1 MDKPIIIGFDGGP
14 LSGKSSTLN
23 YLRNQFTKHPIRGY
37 RFIFAEEAATKLFQ
51 ANPTRSGGTIDFQLD
66 VMKLQL
72 QDIGLAKAAAAA
84 TSDTVVLIA
93 DRSLISGLAVYMP
106 EEYRKLFDYDE
117 LSLLYDA
124 LFYFDSAV
132 DFANDTKNGNCYR
145 KESSDEIRLL
155 AKQTR
160 SALLSHHNFIGIPV
174 FDDIRAK
181 YSYVESKILDFIN
194 NTSAK
199 SEEVA

>member
-66 VMKLQL
+66 VMQLQL
-72 QDIGLAKAAAAA
+72 QDIDLAKAAAAA
-84 TSDTVVLIA
+84 TTDTVVLIA

-117 LSLLYDA
+117 LINLYDA
-124 LFYFDSAV
+124 VFYFDSAV
-132 DFANDTKNGNCYR
+132 DKVTDSRDGNAYR
-145 KESSDEIRLL
+145 HESIDEIKLL

-160 SALLSHHNFIGIPV
+160 AALVNHHTFIEVPV

-181 YSYVESKILDFIN
+181 HSYVESKIIDFIN

-199 SEEVA
+199 SEVA